1 MLFAVCL
8 AGCASHA
15 PRGPF
20 YGDENY
26 LRFGV
31 DPRTEA
37 DAIIKQQSERLEPLA
52 LRIEAEHFTA
62 LGFMDR
68 SGRATRVRAL
78 TQLGIELAL
87 DPDPVTALN
96 AGARY
101 ALLAQPLRT
110 THDAD
115 GDGFE
120 EFFVERRSAGA
131 SCILIYR
138 VRDTGHVDPVAVNA
152 QLFEQALC
160 PNAVADVD
168 SDGRAELLVDV
179 ELTGFEGESPHV
191 RVPLWPA
198 EHGFAA
204 QADPVALARYVA
216 AQRTARAPELA
227 EALRQHD
234 FESCYRLSVELAAL
248 WFLQGRTAADQLT
261 AFDRAMEGLVLT
273 VAQHGAVMA
282 ARERIFSVWNRP
294 ARDPAPAD
302 ARPGGGELIHHAG
315 P

>member
-8 AGCASHA
+8 AGCARPA
-15 PRGPF
+15 PPGPF
-20 YGDENY
+20 YGDEKY

-37 DAIIKQQSERLEPLA
+37 DALIKQQSQRLEPLA
-52 LRIEAEHFTA
+52 LRVEGEHFSA

-68 SGRATRVRAL
+68 SGRATRVRAF

-87 DPDPVTALN
+87 DPEPGTALK
-96 AGARY
+96 AGVRY
-101 ALLAQPLRT
+101 ALLAQPLAT
-110 THDAD
+110 SHDAD

-131 SCILIYR
+131 SCVLVYR
-138 VRDTGHVDPVAVNA
+138 VRDTGVVDPVGVDA
-152 QLFEQALC
+152 QLFEQARC

-168 SDGRAELLVDV
+168 GDGRAELLVDV
-179 ELTGFEGESPHV
+179 ELSGFEGEAPHV

-198 EHGFAA
+198 DHRFSAG
-204 QADPVALARYVA
+204 ADPVALARYVA
-216 AQRTARAPELA
+216 AQRSARAPELA
-227 EALRQHD
+227 AALRQHD
-234 FESCYRLSVELAAL
+234 FETCYRLSVELAAL
-248 WFLQGRTAADQLT
+248 WFLQGRSATDQVV

-273 VAQHGAVMA
+273 ADQQRALLA
-282 ARERIFSVWNRP
+282 ARERIFSGWNQP
-294 ARDPAPAD
+294 AREAASAG
-302 ARPGGGELIHHAG
+302 ARPSGSELIHHAG